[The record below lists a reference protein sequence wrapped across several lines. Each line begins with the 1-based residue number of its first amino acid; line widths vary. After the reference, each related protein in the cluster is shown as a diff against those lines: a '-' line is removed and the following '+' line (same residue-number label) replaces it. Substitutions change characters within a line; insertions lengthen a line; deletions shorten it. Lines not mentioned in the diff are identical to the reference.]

1 MKFTLLDPD
10 YNSKFC
16 QVEVSEDRLF
26 RDLVPSGYTNS
37 KGYDTEIKALI
48 FKNDAVRG
56 MISKYIKQQL
66 QAVKIGQDISETLLM
81 QNNKISGEKFIID
94 ILPPDAVPV
103 KYH

>member
-1 MKFTLLDPD
+1 
-10 YNSKFC
+10 
-16 QVEVSEDRLF
+16 
-26 RDLVPSGYTNS
+26 
-37 KGYDTEIKALI
+37 
-48 FKNDAVRG
+48 VRG
-56 MISKYIKQQL
+56 MKSKYIKQQL